1 MTTATKKVTRV
12 IRLLVTTDEEWLTH
26 DGEDTSEQGISDSW
40 VELETRI
47 KSAMDKEFY
56 WGMQA
61 EISIIEWEDDECP
74 ECNGNNINGD
84 IPECRDCEGGPN
96 D

>member
-12 IRLLVTTDEEWLTH
+12 IRLLVTTDEEGLTH
-26 DGEDTSEQGISDSW
+26 DGEDTSKQGISDSW
-40 VELETRI
+40 EDLGNSI
-47 KSAMDKEFY
+47 KSVLNKEFY
-56 WGMQA
+56 WDTT

>member
-47 KSAMDKEFY
+47 KGAMKSLVYGSD
-56 WGMQA
+56 MIQ
-61 EISIIEWEDDECP
+61 ISIIEWEDDECP
-74 ECNGNNINGD
+74 ECNGNNINWD
-84 IPECRDCEGGPN
+84 IPECRDCEGGLN

>member
-26 DGEDTSEQGISDSW
+26 DGDDTSEQGISDSW
-40 VELETRI
+40 EELENSI
-47 KSAMDKEFY
+47 KSVLNKEFY
-56 WGMQA
+56 WDTT

-96 D
+96 A

>member
-40 VELETRI
+40 EELENSI
-47 KSAMDKEFY
+47 KSVLNKEFY
-56 WGMQA
+56 WDTT
-61 EISIIEWEDDECP
+61 EISIIEWEDDE
-74 ECNGNNINGD
+74 EVIND
-84 IPECRDCEGGPN
+84 
-96 D
+96 

>member
-26 DGEDTSEQGISDSW
+26 DGDDTSEQGISDSW
-40 VELETRI
+40 EELENSI
-47 KSAMDKEFY
+47 KSVLNKEFY
-56 WGMQA
+56 WDTT

>member
-1 MTTATKKVTRV
+1 MSEATTARDENWLNNYRLEVKV
-12 IRLLVTTDEEWLTH
+12 DEEWLTH
-26 DGEDTSEQGISDSW
+26 DGEDTSEQAISESW

-61 EISIIEWEDDECP
+61 EISIIEWEDDE
-74 ECNGNNINGD
+74 EVIND
-84 IPECRDCEGGPN
+84 
-96 D
+96 

>member
-1 MTTATKKVTRV
+1 MTSAKKKVTRV
-12 IRLLVTTDEEWLTH
+12 IRLEVTADEEWFTD
-26 DGEDTSEQGISDSW
+26 DGNDPSEQFISDAW
-40 VELETRI
+40 EDIGKRI
-47 KSAMDKEFY
+47 KDALNYRALTLDM
-56 WGMQA
+56 A

>member
-26 DGEDTSEQGISDSW
+26 DGEDTSKQGISDSW
-40 VELETRI
+40 EELENSI
-47 KSAMDKEFY
+47 KSVLNKEFY
-56 WGMQA
+56 WDTT

>member
-1 MTTATKKVTRV
+1 MTTETKKVTRV
-12 IRLLVTTDEEWLTH
+12 IRLLVTTDEEWLTNNG
-26 DGEDTSEQGISDSW
+26 DDTSEQGISDSW
-40 VELETRI
+40 EELENSI
-47 KSAMDKEFY
+47 KSVLNKEFY
-56 WGMQA
+56 WDTT

>member
-1 MTTATKKVTRV
+1 MSEATTARDENWLNNYRLEVKAKRTTRV
-12 IRLLVTTDEEWLTH
+12 IRLEVKVDEEWLTH
-26 DGEDTSEQGISDSW
+26 DGEDTSEQAISESW

-61 EISIIEWEDDECP
+61 EISIIEWEDDE
-74 ECNGNNINGD
+74 EVIND
-84 IPECRDCEGGPN
+84 
-96 D
+96 

>member
-1 MTTATKKVTRV
+1 MSEATTARDENWLNNYRLEVKAKRTTRV
-12 IRLLVTTDEEWLTH
+12 IRLEVNVDEEWLTH
-26 DGEDTSEQGISDSW
+26 DGEDTSEQAISESW

-61 EISIIEWEDDECP
+61 EISIIEWEDDE
-74 ECNGNNINGD
+74 EVIND
-84 IPECRDCEGGPN
+84 
-96 D
+96 

>member
-1 MTTATKKVTRV
+1 MSEATTARDENWLNNYRLEVKAKRTTRV
-12 IRLLVTTDEEWLTH
+12 IRLEVKVDENWLTH
-26 DGEDTSEQGISDSW
+26 DGEDTSEQAISESW

-61 EISIIEWEDDECP
+61 EISIIEWEDDE
-74 ECNGNNINGD
+74 EVIND
-84 IPECRDCEGGPN
+84 
-96 D
+96 

>member
-26 DGEDTSEQGISDSW
+26 DGDDTSEQGISDSW
-40 VELETRI
+40 EELENSI
-47 KSAMDKEFY
+47 KSVLNKEFY
-56 WGMQA
+56 WDTT

-84 IPECRDCEGGPN
+84 IPECRDCVGGPN